1 MTYYLCQLT
10 LKWELL
16 LSVKGSIILDSNWK
30 TKLKN
35 PKLQIWLYYNVKLEM
50 FEDTFDL
57 KTHLLHMQATNDVAE
72 CLKLHEQTHFE
83 MHVVQTKSR
92 NT

>member
-1 MTYYLCQLT
+1 MSTYTEVGTAALSKRKHYPRLQL
-10 LKWELL
+10 KNQ
-16 LSVKGSIILDSNWK
+16 S
-30 TKLKN
+30 N

-83 MHVVQTKSR
+83 MHVVQTKH
-92 NT
+92 